1 MQCLSCKR
9 EINSRNVPC
18 PYCGARQD
26 IETLTTEELKEEP
39 KQEISPQNLM
49 TSPPKE
55 EQTPVENWFQEKNRK
70 EQEQIYLKGAN
81 RTFENPEFESSE
93 FARKFM
99 NLLEF

>member
-1 MQCLSCKR
+1 MQCLSSKR

-26 IETLTTEELKEEP
+26 IETLTIEDS

-70 EQEQIYLKGAN
+70 ERGK
-81 RTFENPEFESSE
+81 S
-93 FARKFM
+93 
-99 NLLEF
+99 